1 MPAPFDDDAQ
11 RRLEQHALRNVRA
24 LAEKLG
30 TQDHLERRHE
40 KKLVIG
46 VGIFAVALI
55 GYFVARVMTAES
67 AADVEARRRCELDV
81 QVKEGW
87 RLKDQLVAE
96 HPGMDAMEVSRRVN
110 ERYAQMKEVA
120 EKACAKK

>member
-1 MPAPFDDDAQ
+1 MTPVDDDAQ
-11 RRLEQHALRNVRA
+11 RALEQHALRNVHA

-30 TQDHLERRHE
+30 SKDHLDRRHE

-46 VGIFAVALI
+46 VGIFAVALS
-55 GYFVARVMTAES
+55 GYFLARVMTAES

-87 RLKDQLVAE
+87 RLKDELLAQN
-96 HPGMDAMEVSRRVN
+96 PGMDAGEVSRRVN

-120 EKACAKK
+120 EKACARK

>member
-1 MPAPFDDDAQ
+1 MPPVDDDAQ
-11 RRLEQHALRNVRA
+11 RALEQHALRNVHA

-30 TQDHLERRHE
+30 SKDHLDRRHE

-55 GYFVARVMTAES
+55 GYFVARVMTTES

-87 RLKDQLVAE
+87 RLKDELVAQN
-96 HPGMDAMEVSRRVN
+96 PGIDANEVSRRVN

-120 EKACAKK
+120 EKACARK